1 MVEPRDRRQRGI
13 RARLRR
19 ALTIIT
25 SLAVIAAILAW
36 IGLTVAESRLE
47 RHQAQSLS
55 DLGQITSLVGRS
67 VSLAADSAKI
77 SYFETLPKLEAGRT
91 ALAAQM
97 ADFATLAAALPS
109 PASTDIFDLSEVPSI
124 VRLVRRLD
132 ATTQSLFSI
141 TAEAIALREGR
152 DSADN
157 ASDHLQQSTLAQRTA
172 ATTAMVE
179 TSFALLTGMIEGLS
193 ALVQNAALSRGNE
206 LLGLIG
212 MFKTALIAGAMA
224 SLVAG
229 LLTSAFLTRAI
240 VRSLVGATHA
250 ISRLADGDSSAE
262 LPGQDRDDEIGDL
275 ARAYKVFKANALE
288 RDQLAVQVKRDAQI
302 RLGILNGLD
311 EGVALFDSTG
321 RLVASNL
328 RFATLTELPG
338 PTIGDGFHFD
348 QLLAGMGSP
357 RWAPDQASIE
367 HVFASGRTVELRRG
381 AMPRGDMLVTIA
393 DLTDRRNMEQRLRHG
408 QQMEA
413 LGQLT
418 GGIAHDFNNLLAAV
432 SSNLQLIQDQSSAG
446 SPTHKRVGRAL
457 GAVES
462 GSAMIQRLLLFAR
475 RQPLQPEAVD
485 LNQLVTGLVDLIE
498 LSIDPAIALDTEL
511 AEGLPP
517 VTVDPG
523 QMESALLN
531 LVFNARD
538 AITGQGTITLATRMT
553 SADRVELSVRD
564 TGVGM
569 PPEVL
574 ARAFDPFFTTKPFGV
589 GSGLGLSTVFGFIR
603 QSEGNV
609 TIDSD
614 EGRGTVVRLELPGT
628 IGRKLPRARRRMPG
642 RPMPPGNA
650 GKRVLLVEDDEIL
663 RLTTTD
669 MLESLG
675 YVAVSVASAEAAL
688 RQLRKQR
695 FEILFSDIVLHGGE
709 DGWSLASAARQ
720 LQPDIAVL
728 LSTGYGNQAGGPPEI
743 DVLAKPYSR
752 IDLAHRLDAALVQVQ
767 QSQPETASTSPANM

>member
-1 MVEPRDRRQRGI
+1 MVETWDRRQRGI
-13 RARLRR
+13 RGRLRR

-25 SLAVIAAILAW
+25 SLTVMAAILAW
-36 IGLTVAESRLE
+36 IGLAIAESRLE

-67 VSLAADSAKI
+67 VSLAADSARI
-77 SYFETLPKLEAGRT
+77 SYFDTLPEMEAGRA
-91 ALAAQM
+91 ALAVQM
-97 ADFATLAAALPS
+97 SEFAALAEALPS

-141 TAEAIALREGR
+141 TAEAIALRESTDAR
-152 DSADN
+152 DTALDQ
-157 ASDHLQQSTLAQRTA
+157 LKQSTLEQRTA
-172 ATTAMVE
+172 ATAAMVE
-179 TSFALLTGMIEGLS
+179 TSFAQLTKLIESLS
-193 ALVQNAALSRGNE
+193 VLVQNAALNRGNE

-212 MFKTALIAGAMA
+212 MFKTALIAGALA

-229 LLTSAFLTRAI
+229 LLISAFLTRAI

-262 LPGQDRDDEIGDL
+262 LPGEDRDDEIGDL

-288 RDQLAVQVKRDAQI
+288 RDHLER
-302 RLGILNGLD
+302 
-311 EGVALFDSTG
+311 
-321 RLVASNL
+321 
-328 RFATLTELPG
+328 
-338 PTIGDGFHFD
+338 
-348 QLLAGMGSP
+348 
-357 RWAPDQASIE
+357 
-367 HVFASGRTVELRRG
+367 
-381 AMPRGDMLVTIA
+381 
-393 DLTDRRNMEQRLRHG
+393 RLRHG

-432 SSNLQLIQDQSSAG
+432 SSNLQLIQEQSSAG
-446 SPTHKRVGRAL
+446 SPTHRRVDRAL

-475 RQPLQPEAVD
+475 RQALQPEVVD
-485 LNQLVTGLVDLIE
+485 LNQLVTGLVELIE
-498 LSIDPAIALDTEL
+498 LSIDPAIALKTEL
-511 AEGLPP
+511 ARDLPT

-538 AITGQGTITLATRMT
+538 AIAGPGTITLATRVIG
-553 SADRVELSVRD
+553 ADRVELSVRD

-574 ARAFDPFFTTKPFGV
+574 AQAFDPFFTTKPFGA
-589 GSGLGLSTVFGFIR
+589 GSGLGLSTVFGFIQ
-603 QSEGNV
+603 QSEGNM

-614 EGRGTVVRLELPGT
+614 QGHGTIVRLELPGT
-628 IGRKLPRARRRMPG
+628 IGRKKPRARRRMPG
-642 RPMPPGNA
+642 RALPSGNA

-663 RLTTTD
+663 RATTTD

-675 YVAVSVASAEAAL
+675 YIAVPVASAEAGL
-688 RQLRKQR
+688 RQLRKHR
-695 FEILFSDIVLHGGE
+695 FDILFSDIVLTGGE
-709 DGWSLASAARQ
+709 DGWSLTKKARQ
-720 LQPDIAVL
+720 LQPDLAVL
-728 LSTGYGNQAGGPPEI
+728 LSTGYGNQAGSPSDI
-743 DVLAKPYSR
+743 DVLTKPYSR
-752 IDLAHRLDAALVQVQ
+752 TDLAHRLDAALVLAEQA
-767 QSQPETASTSPANM
+767 QPDTASTSPANM

>member
-1 MVEPRDRRQRGI
+1 MVETRDRRQRGI
-13 RARLRR
+13 RGRLRR

-25 SLAVIAAILAW
+25 SLTVMAAVLAW
-36 IGLTVAESRLE
+36 IGLTIAESRLE

-67 VSLAADSAKI
+67 VSLAADSARI
-77 SYFETLPKLEAGRT
+77 SYFETLPELEAARA
-91 ALAAQM
+91 ALAVQM
-97 ADFATLAAALPS
+97 TEFKALAEALPS

-141 TAEAIALREGR
+141 TAEAIALRESPDPG
-152 DSADN
+152 DKGLAQLKQSAIE
-157 ASDHLQQSTLAQRTA
+157 QRTA
-172 ATTAMVE
+172 ATAAMVE
-179 TSFALLTGMIEGLS
+179 TSFAQLTKLIEGLS
-193 ALVQNAALSRGNE
+193 VLVQKAALDRGNE

-212 MFKTALIAGAMA
+212 MFKTALIAGALA

-229 LLTSAFLTRAI
+229 LLISAFLTRAI

-250 ISRLADGDSSAE
+250 ISRLAEGDSSAE
-262 LPGQDRDDEIGDL
+262 LPGDDRDDEIGDL

-288 RDQLAVQVKRDAQI
+288 RDHLER
-302 RLGILNGLD
+302 
-311 EGVALFDSTG
+311 
-321 RLVASNL
+321 
-328 RFATLTELPG
+328 
-338 PTIGDGFHFD
+338 
-348 QLLAGMGSP
+348 
-357 RWAPDQASIE
+357 
-367 HVFASGRTVELRRG
+367 
-381 AMPRGDMLVTIA
+381 
-393 DLTDRRNMEQRLRHG
+393 RLRHV

-446 SPTHKRVGRAL
+446 SPTHRRVDRAL

-475 RQPLQPEAVD
+475 RQALQPEVVD

-498 LSIDPAIALDTEL
+498 LSIDPAITLKTEL
-511 AEGLPP
+511 ARELPA

-523 QMESALLN
+523 QMESAVLN

-538 AITGQGTITLATRMT
+538 AIAGPGTITLATRVIG
-553 SADRVELSVRD
+553 ADRVELSVRD

-574 ARAFDPFFTTKPFGV
+574 AQAFDPFFTTKPFGA
-589 GSGLGLSTVFGFIR
+589 GSGLGLSTVFGFIQ

-614 EGRGTVVRLELPGT
+614 EGRGTIVRLELPGT
-628 IGRKLPRARRRMPG
+628 IGRKKPRARRRMPG
-642 RPMPPGNA
+642 RPLPSGNA

-663 RLTTTD
+663 RATTAD

-675 YVAVSVASAEAAL
+675 YVAVPVASAEAAL
-688 RQLRKQR
+688 RQLRKHP
-695 FEILFSDIVLHGGE
+695 FDILFSDIVLTGGE
-709 DGWSLASAARQ
+709 DGWSLAKKARQ
-720 LQPDIAVL
+720 VQPDLALL
-728 LSTGYGNQAGGPPEI
+728 LSTGYGNQTDGPSEI
-743 DVLAKPYSR
+743 DVLTKPYSR
-752 IDLAHRLDAALVQVQ
+752 TDLAHRLNAALVEARQA
-767 QSQPETASTSPANM
+767 QPETASTSPANM